1 MIAPEEKEG
10 DLRYPGTA
18 AIRRRAWREVR
29 ILWGVVAL
37 GILALAPFGRYLA
50 GILIGCPFRWLTG
63 WPCPTCGATRAAL
76 ALAEFDFAGAL
87 LRYPLM
93 TLGWIGLIG
102 GGLLALLSVLLE
114 IEVPEPPRRL
124 ANWQIVLIVAAI
136 LANWA
141 YSIATG
147 V

>member
-1 MIAPEEKEG
+1 MIPNGADQELG
-10 DLRYPGTA
+10 YPGAA
-18 AIRRRAWREVR
+18 AIRRRAWRETR

-50 GILIGCPFRWLTG
+50 GLLIGCPFRGLTG
-63 WPCPTCGATRAAL
+63 LPCPTCGITRAAL

-87 LRYPLM
+87 LSYPLM
-93 TLGWIGLIG
+93 TLAWIGLIG
-102 GGLLALLSVLLE
+102 GGLLALLSVLLK
-114 IEVPEPPRRL
+114 IDVPEPPRRL
-124 ANWQIVLIVAAI
+124 ANWQIALIVAAI